1 MLCAGYYFNL
11 KSEVAGM
18 KRTAILTASVLSIL
32 LLSTYISS
40 KEVTKDNN
48 KWLVKPQF
56 EHVDINGFSEGLAA
70 VKKNGKWGYIG
81 KDGKIKIEPRY
92 DLVYGFSGGLAM
104 VMSGSKTSF
113 INSEGVTVFTSGFD
127 HINSEFSEGLAGFKH
142 KDKWG
147 FVNKQG
153 AVVIEPQFEHAYKF
167 QGGMARIYKKG
178 YIGFINKD
186 GTIVIK
192 PQFKRAQDFSEGLA
206 MVEKDG
212 VNGFIDKEGNMVIS
226 KPEFSNVGMFFSE
239 GLCKF
244 WLNNK
249 CGFIDKTGK
258 IVIENIF
265 NDAGN
270 FSEGYAWIYDG
281 SKYGFIDKQGKNV
294 IKQQYGYVGNFSEG
308 LARFSPAGY
317 YGSYGFIDK
326 EGRVVIK
333 PQFIWNSI
341 KGFSEGACSAA
352 TGGVNGWGFLKNT
365 ISASTQGDHLRKT
378 GQMIG
383 VIGMITGKEITVN
396 SNDNGGS
403 VFMGD
408 TLCLYSGDTIII
420 LRVTFPMMTVSRCEL
435 ISGNRPLIKVGMK
448 VYKYRKPE
456 SSGKL

>member
-1 MLCAGYYFNL
+1 
-11 KSEVAGM
+11 M
-18 KRTAILTASVLSIL
+18 KRTAILTASVLIIV
-32 LLSTYISS
+32 LLSTYINS

-48 KWLVKPQF
+48 KWLAKPQF
-56 EHVDINGFSEGLAA
+56 EHVDINGFSEGLAG

-92 DLVYGFSGGLAM
+92 DLVYSFSDGLAM
-104 VMSGSKTSF
+104 VMVGSKTFF
-113 INSEGVTVFTSGFD
+113 INRDGVSVFTSGFD
-127 HINSEFSEGLAGFKH
+127 HINTEFSEGVAGFKH

-153 AVVIEPQFEHAYKF
+153 DVVIEPRFEHAWKF
-167 QGGMARIYKKG
+167 QEGMARIYQKG
-178 YIGFINKD
+178 SVGFINKD
-186 GTIVIK
+186 GIVVIK
-192 PQFKRAQDFSEGLA
+192 PQYKRAYDFSEGLA

-226 KPEFSNVGMFFSE
+226 KPEFSNFGMFFSE
-239 GLCKF
+239 GLCRF

-258 IVIENIF
+258 IVIENTF
-265 NDAGN
+265 SNAGD

-281 SKYGFIDKQGKNV
+281 SKYGFVDKEGRVV
-294 IKQQYGYVGNFSEG
+294 IKPQYGYVGNFSEG
-308 LARFSPAGY
+308 LARFSPTGY

-333 PQFIWNSI
+333 PQFLWNSI
-341 KGFSEGACSAA
+341 NGFSEGACTAA

-365 ISASTQGDHLRKT
+365 ISASTQGNHLEKT
-378 GQMIG
+378 GRMIG
-383 VIGMITGKEITVN
+383 VVGKITQKEITVN
-396 SNDNGGS
+396 GNDIGGR

-408 TLCLYSGDTIII
+408 SLCLYSGDTIII
-420 LRVTFPMMTVSRCEL
+420 LRVTFPMMTVSGCEL
-435 ISGNRPLIKVGMK
+435 VSGNRALIKPGMK

-456 SSGKL
+456 RRGNL